1 MQARLSWKDKDVT
14 QEHRASSKQQ
24 MPAWYV
30 CACVRDTEWLSEE
43 MGDGMDWGEE
53 DFVPLYTDCITS
65 RPLYQG
71 PT

>member
-1 MQARLSWKDKDVT
+1 MLPKSTGQVRNNKCLPGVF
-14 QEHRASSKQQ
+14 
-24 MPAWYV
+24 
-30 CACVRDTEWLSEE
+30 VRDTEWLSEE

>member
-1 MQARLSWKDKDVT
+1 MLPKSTGQVRNNKCLPGVLC
-14 QEHRASSKQQ
+14 
-24 MPAWYV
+24 V
-30 CACVRDTEWLSEE
+30 CACACVHDTEWLSEE